1 MVGAGAAYTLAA
13 LGPDP
18 GLTVTT
24 IGGVIAA
31 VKKGES
37 QSSRQ
42 EREST
47 AMGTANG
54 P

>member
-1 MVGAGAAYTLAA
+1 MITSARPAAFLRSSAGASA
-13 LGPDP
+13 
-18 GLTVTT
+18 TVTT

-47 AMGTANG
+47 ATGTASG

>member
-1 MVGAGAAYTLAA
+1 MITSARSAAFLRSSAGASA
-13 LGPDP
+13 
-18 GLTVTT
+18 TVTT

-31 VKKGES
+31 VKKAES

-42 EREST
+42 ERERT
-47 AMGTANG
+47 ATGRSSG